1 MGKGLIGGGFMGLIE
16 VFVTWMGVFVS
27 FVLFLYILILLYA
40 FLSRAEPLKFNIGNG
55 GSFEDLPMISVIVP
69 AYREREFLPRV
80 LKLISDLKYPRDR
93 LQVILALEPDDYETV
108 DALRKCCKVL
118 VEGENGLPCFVEFN
132 GLGVEIVYNRSGFRS
147 KPAALNEAF
156 KKVRGNI
163 IGVYDAEDLPHPNHP
178 LTAVSLL
185 RDLRGRGVVAVQF
198 VRFMNHFWVNRLSK
212 GQAAEYEV
220 YFKHVGP
227 ALCRLTGLPA
237 VAGSAF
243 FVFRNVLEEVGCWDP
258 KMPTEDLDLTFKLG
272 SRGYRVVVAE
282 PAAGTEAVLG
292 LRALLAQRARWVRGG
307 FLVAF
312 RALKAFPRS
321 FPLLIIAVLMPL
333 CSILGQTWLILPF
346 LGVDVDPIVFTLP
359 FVFSVFSY
367 ALTAKLAVNP
377 EGRVPGR
384 YVLVIAAVYTL
395 AVWKAVFELLT
406 KPYCWNKTPRVK
418 MS

>member
-1 MGKGLIGGGFMGLIE
+1 MWEFIGGGFVGLLE
-16 VFVTWMGVFVS
+16 VFVVWMGVFVS
-27 FVLFLYILILLYA
+27 CVLFLYILILLYA
-40 FLSRAEPLKFNIGNG
+40 FLSKAEPLKFNVGNG
-55 GSFEDLPMISVIVP
+55 GSFGDLPLVSVIVP
-69 AYREREFLPRV
+69 AYREREFLSRV
-80 LKLISDLKYPRDR
+80 LKLISGFRYPRDK
-93 LQVILALEPDDYETV
+93 LQVILALEPDDYETI
-108 DALRKCCKVL
+108 DALRKCCGFF
-118 VEGENGLPCFVEFN
+118 VEGENGLPCFVEFD
-132 GLGVEIVYNRSGFRS
+132 GLGAEVVYNDSGFRS

-156 KKVRGNI
+156 KKVRGEI
-163 IGVYDAEDLPHPNHP
+163 VGVYDAEDLPHPDHL

-185 RDLRGRGVVAVQF
+185 QSLRDRGVTAVQF
-198 VRFMNHFWVNRLSK
+198 ARFMNHFWVNRLSK

-237 VAGSAF
+237 IAGSAF
-243 FVFRNVLEEVGCWDP
+243 FVFRDVLEEVGGWDP

-272 SRGYRVVVAE
+272 SKGYKVVVAE

-321 FPLLIIAVLMPL
+321 FPLLIIVSLMPL
-333 CSILGQTWLILPF
+333 CSILGQTWLLLPF
-346 LGVDVDPIVFTLP
+346 LGVNVDPVVFTLP

-367 ALTAKLAVNP
+367 VLTAKLAVNP
-377 EGRVPGR
+377 EGKVPGR

-395 AVWKAVFELLT
+395 AVWKAAYELLMS
-406 KPYCWNKTPRVK
+406 PYRWNKTPRAK
-418 MS
+418 IR

>member
-1 MGKGLIGGGFMGLIE
+1 MWEFIGGGFVGLLE
-16 VFVTWMGVFVS
+16 VFVVWMGVFVS
-27 FVLFLYILILLYA
+27 CVLFLYILILLYA
-40 FLSRAEPLKFNIGNG
+40 FLSKAEPLRFNIGNG
-55 GSFEDLPMISVIVP
+55 GSFGDLPLVSVIVP
-69 AYREREFLPRV
+69 AYREGEFLPRV
-80 LKLISDLKYPRDR
+80 LKLISGFRYPRDK

-108 DALRKCCKVL
+108 DALRKCCGFL
-118 VEGENGLPCFVEFN
+118 VEEDGLPVFVEFD
-132 GLGVEIVYNRSGFRS
+132 GLDVEVVYNNSGFRS

-163 IGVYDAEDLPHPNHP
+163 VGVYDAEDLPHPDHP
-178 LTAVSLL
+178 LAAVSLL

-227 ALCRLTGLPA
+227 ALCRLTGLAA

-243 FVFRNVLEEVGCWDP
+243 FVFRDVLEEVGCWDP

-272 SRGYRVVVAE
+272 GRGYKVVVAK

-333 CSILGQTWLILPF
+333 CSILGQTWIILPF

-359 FVFSVFSY
+359 FVFSIFSY
-367 ALTAKLAVNP
+367 VLTAKLAVNP
-377 EGRVPGR
+377 EGKVPGR